1 MPYVTTQEMLKTAQE
16 KGYAVPAFN
25 VENLEMLRGA
35 LEAAERA
42 RSPMILQAGWKTVD
56 FFGRDSFAAA
66 VVQGCRNCRMPVAL
80 HLDHATDEDKI
91 IRCLEMGFSSIMYD
105 GSALPF
111 EENIENTREIHAYCM
126 DRYIPV
132 EAELGAIGGKEDD
145 READNAYTDP
155 DQAALFVERTGVES
169 LAVAIGTAHGVYKA
183 KPKLDYQRL
192 REIRKKVSVP
202 LVLHGA
208 SGLSDAAVRACVRQG
223 GICKVNFATELRQAF
238 TGAAL
243 AYLQEHPAEYDLRV
257 YLKPA
262 IAAVRELCLHRME
275 VCGSCS

>member
-1 MPYVTTQEMLKTAQE
+1 MPYVTTQEMLKTAQAQ
-16 KGYAVPAFN
+16 GYAVPAFN

-35 LEAAERA
+35 LEAAEQA

-66 VVQGCRNCRMPVAL
+66 VIQGCRDCKMPVAL
-80 HLDHATDEDKI
+80 HLDHASDYSVI
-91 IRCLEMGFSSIMYD
+91 LRCLGMGFSSIMFD
-105 GSALPF
+105 GSTLPY
-111 EENIENTREIHAYCM
+111 EENISETCRVRAACM
-126 DRYIPV
+126 DGSVPV

-145 READNAYTDP
+145 HEADAAYTDP
-155 DQAALFVERTGVES
+155 DQAADFVGRTRVDS

-183 KPKLDYQRL
+183 APKLDLERL
-192 REIRKKVSVP
+192 AAIRERVTVP
-202 LVLHGA
+202 LVLHGS
-208 SGLSDAAVRACVRQG
+208 SGLSDEAVRACVAR

-243 AYLQEHPAEYDLRV
+243 NYLQEHPGEFDLRV